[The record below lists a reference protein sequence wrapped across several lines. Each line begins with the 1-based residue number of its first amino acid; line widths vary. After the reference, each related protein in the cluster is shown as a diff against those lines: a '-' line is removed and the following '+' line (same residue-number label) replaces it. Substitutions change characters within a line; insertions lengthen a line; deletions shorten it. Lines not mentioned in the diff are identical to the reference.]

1 MKYTVFITEP
11 QTVEVEAENEE
22 EAIEMVR
29 KQVLAQNPRSIATYS
44 VAQEVAIIEEEKQ
57 EEIKQED
64 PA

>member
-1 MKYTVFITEP
+1 MKYIVFITEP

-22 EAIEMVR
+22 AAIEMVR

-44 VAQEVAIIEEEKQ
+44 VAQEAVIIEEEKE

>member
-1 MKYTVFITEP
+1 MEYFVFVTEP
-11 QTVEVEAENEE
+11 QMVVVNAESEE

-44 VAQEVAIIEEEKQ
+44 VAQEVVIIEEAKE

>member
-1 MKYTVFITEP
+1 MEYFVFVTEP
-11 QTVEVEAENEE
+11 QMVVVNAESEE

-44 VAQEVAIIEEEKQ
+44 VAQEAVIIEEEKE

>member
-11 QTVEVEAENEE
+11 QSVEVEAETEE
-22 EAIEMVR
+22 QAIEMVR
-29 KQVLAQNPRSIATYS
+29 KQVLAQNPRSIATYT
-44 VAQEVAIIEEEKQ
+44 VAQEAVIVEEEKE

>member
-1 MKYTVFITEP
+1 MEYHVFVMEP
-11 QTVEVEAENEE
+11 QMVVVNAESEE
-22 EAIEMVR
+22 EAIEKVR

-44 VAQEVAIIEEEKQ
+44 VAQEAVIIEEEKQ